1 MWQLLLTFVIALY
14 RLPPM
19 FFRRAFRVAARIL
32 VATDSSVPVIPERA
46 TIELLAAGWCPR
58 RFMGA
63 DSNQSDS
70 DHVIT
75 DAWNLKFMFLPIDFP
90 LNTRLSVRLFHVLSR
105 ERLLPSAVA

>member
-1 MWQLLLTFVIALY
+1 MWQLLLTFVIAVF

-19 FFRRAFRVAARIL
+19 FYRRAFRAVARIL
-32 VATDSSVPVIPERA
+32 VATDSSVPAIPERA
-46 TIELLAAGWCPR
+46 VIELLAAGWCPR
-58 RFMGA
+58 RLMGA

-90 LNTRLSVRLFHVLSR
+90 PNACLSIRLFHVLSR